1 MNALTRFDTTALS
14 QLNKALIGFD
24 RMFNTVENRFQNGI
38 NYPPYNVIKHSDN
51 SYEIEIAVA
60 GFSIED
66 IEVEVD
72 QNELTIRGQRKQ
84 EEENADKEYLHRG
97 LAYREFQKSFTL
109 AEHMQ
114 VGEAVIQDGVL
125 SIKVTRLIPEALKP
139 RKIQVLGFTK

>member
-1 MNALTRFDTTALS
+1 MNALTRFDTTALN
-14 QLNKALIGFD
+14 QLNRALIGFD
-24 RMFNTVENRFQNGI
+24 RMFNTVENRFQN
-38 NYPPYNVIKHSDN
+38 NYPPYNVIKHSEN

-84 EEENADKEYLHRG
+84 EETTEKEYLHRG

-139 RKIQVLGFTK
+139 RKIQVLGFMK

>member
-84 EEENADKEYLHRG
+84 EEETADKEYLHRG

>member
-1 MNALTRFDTTALS
+1 MNALTRFDTTALN

-24 RMFNTVENRFQNGI
+24 RMFNTAETRFQNGT
-38 NYPPYNVIKHSDN
+38 NYPPYNIIKRSDN

-60 GFSIED
+60 GFSLDD
-66 IEVEVD
+66 IDVEIN
-72 QNELTIRGQRKQ
+72 QNELIIRGQRKQ
-84 EEENADKEYLHRG
+84 EETTDEVEYLHRG

-109 AEHMQ
+109 AEHME

-125 SIKVTRLIPEALKP
+125 SIKITRIIPEALKP